1 MDQSNPRNYLDG
13 EKRYFAEVGDYFEQS
28 SGTFTE
34 KAHAMARFMPRQS
47 FSYMLARVEIYKRIL
62 SLHGSVLDF
71 GIHRGA
77 SFFTWLQLNAI
88 YEPYN
93 HNRKFIG
100 FDSFNG
106 FSMLG
111 EKDHGG
117 EDIALKCQGG
127 MAFSQGMAEILR
139 GLELHDLNRPLGH
152 VKNAFVI
159 PGDAAEG
166 LAQYLQEHPE
176 TIVAMANFGLG
187 LYQPTLELLSQ
198 IKPRLQKGSVLAFE
212 ELNQANWP
220 GETRALYE
228 VFSPDEI
235 RLLRDP
241 ICPHL
246 SYLVYGD

>member
-1 MDQSNPRNYLDG
+1 MDQSNPHNYLDG
-13 EKRYFAEVGDYFEQS
+13 EKRYFTEIGDYFSQS

-34 KAHAMARFMPRQS
+34 KAHALARFVPRQS
-47 FSYMLARVEIYKRIL
+47 LSYMLARTEIYKRIL
-62 SLHGSVLDF
+62 PLHGSVLDF

-100 FDSFNG
+100 FDSFSG
-106 FSMLG
+106 FSALG
-111 EKDHGG
+111 AEDQGG
-117 EDIALKCQGG
+117 ESIALKKPGG
-127 MAFSQGMAEILR
+127 MEFPEGITEIQR
-139 GLELHDLNRPLGH
+139 GIALHDLNRPLGH
-152 VKNAFVI
+152 VRNAFVV
-159 PGDAAEG
+159 PGEASAS

-187 LYQPTLELLSQ
+187 LYQPTLELLALL
-198 IKPRLQKGSVLAFE
+198 KPRLQRGSVLAFE

-235 RLLRDP
+235 RLQRDP

-246 SYLVYGD
+246 SYMVYGD